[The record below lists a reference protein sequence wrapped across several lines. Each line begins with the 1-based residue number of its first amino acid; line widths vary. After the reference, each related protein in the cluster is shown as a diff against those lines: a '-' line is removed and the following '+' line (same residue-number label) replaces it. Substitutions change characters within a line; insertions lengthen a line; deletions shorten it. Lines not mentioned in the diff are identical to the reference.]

1 LLNLRN
7 SIAERE
13 LKMLTSHVTA
23 NLDQWVENGF
33 ITTEQRDA
41 VEQLMENALQ
51 DAYEAGLLDT
61 DDGYDDGY
69 DAGVDSGYDSGW
81 DAGYE
86 QAKKE
91 LRDELRDEWFEQGWA
106 EALAEHGIEE

>member
-1 LLNLRN
+1 
-7 SIAERE
+7 
-13 LKMLTSHVTA
+13 MLTSHVTA

-41 VEQLMENALQ
+41 VEQLMETAVQ
-51 DAYEAGLLDT
+51 DAYEAGLLNT

-69 DAGVDSGYDSGW
+69 SDGVDSGYDSGW